1 MGLALFC
8 FLSCEV
14 DSVADPV
21 GFTLCG
27 SLKCSYLTLQSGV
40 SGEVLKGNDFD
51 VRVYTIA
58 GRAIKQFDRGDF
70 DWILLKGTTYMLEFH
85 PPAKGRY
92 VKILKRSPLLAL
104 CEVQVLINLQGK
116 CTRVYLYCFKCKSCV
131 VCNSN
136 NNKIY
141 QSFTYSNYFFLF
153 SSGYHCNVIYVCF
166 SMYYRLSAIGHR
178 VFISGFFPTK
188 NDNCSNCLYLD
199 TRRPQVNTKQAYST

>member
-1 MGLALFC
+1 M
-8 FLSCEV
+8 
-14 DSVADPV
+14 
-21 GFTLCG
+21 FTLCG

-58 GRAIKQFDRGDF
+58 GQAIKQFDRGDI
-70 DWILLKGTTYMLEFH
+70 DWILLKGVTYMLEFH

-131 VCNSN
+131 FYNN
-136 NNKIY
+136 NNKLY
-141 QSFTYSNYFFLF
+141 QGFTTPTISFFFFFF
-153 SSGYHCNVIYVCF
+153 SLDIIVMLSMFVCQC
-166 SMYYRLSAIGHR
+166 II
-178 VFISGFFPTK
+178 V
-188 NDNCSNCLYLD
+188 YL
-199 TRRPQVNTKQAYST
+199 P

>member
-40 SGEVLKGNDFD
+40 SGEVLKANDFD

-58 GRAIKQFDRGDF
+58 GQAIKQFDHGDI
-70 DWILLKGTTYMLEFH
+70 DSILLKGATYMLEFH
-85 PPAKGRY
+85 PPARGRY
-92 VKILKRSPLLAL
+92 VKILKKSPLLAL

-116 CTRVYLYCFKCKSCV
+116 CTRVYFYCFECISCV
-131 VCNSN
+131 VYNKKN
-136 NNKIY
+136 NNKKY
-141 QSFTYSNYFFLF
+141 QSFTYSNYFFF
-153 SSGYHCNVIYVCF
+153 FFPSGYHCNVTYVCL
-166 SMYYRLSAIGHR
+166 SMYYCLSA
-178 VFISGFFPTK
+178 
-188 NDNCSNCLYLD
+188 
-199 TRRPQVNTKQAYST
+199 

>member
-1 MGLALFC
+1 MCVFVK
-8 FLSCEV
+8 SEV
-14 DSVADPV
+14 DPLADLV

-27 SLKCSYLTLQSGV
+27 SLKCSYLPLQSGV
-40 SGEVLKGNDFD
+40 SEEVFKGNDFD

-116 CTRVYLYCFKCKSCV
+116 CKRIYLYCFECKSCV
-131 VCNSN
+131 VYNN
-136 NNKIY
+136 NNKIISKCY
-141 QSFTYSNYFFLF
+141 LLQLFLSFFLWISLQCYLRLF
-153 SSGYHCNVIYVCF
+153 LYV
-166 SMYYRLSAIGHR
+166 LSFICHR
-178 VFISGFFPTK
+178 P
-188 NDNCSNCLYLD
+188 
-199 TRRPQVNTKQAYST
+199 